1 MSRTRDKS
9 WGRAKTSK
17 VVQNAVIMALVVLS
31 IVYVSTHSHA
41 PDPVTALTQ
50 REVLGLQTR
59 GHRRP

>member
-1 MSRTRDKS
+1 MSRTRDKR

-17 VVQNAVIMALVVLS
+17 VDQNAVMMALVVLS
-31 IVYVSTHSHA
+31 MVYVSTHSHG
-41 PDPVTALTQ
+41 PDLMSALTQ